1 MSLIILNNWFVNN
14 DKSILFYDKVENK
27 EYSTGNK
34 KKVIVGETSNIV
46 RGNVVKSNV
55 EENLFEHR
63 FVTSGCVLRE
73 SSQFTGYELVRR
85 TVTNRIPKTVI
96 FVLALGRRL
105 KENKKFVQEQKE
117 VEVLFGMC
125 TDSDYDPKLDS
136 TPSEV
141 SSTTDEQ
148 TSDKQTE

>member
-73 SSQFTGYELVRR
+73 SSQFTGYELVKR
-85 TVTNRIPKTVI
+85 TVTNRVSKTVI

-105 KENKKFVQEQKE
+105 KENKKFVQEQKD
-117 VEVLFGMC
+117 VEVLFGMS